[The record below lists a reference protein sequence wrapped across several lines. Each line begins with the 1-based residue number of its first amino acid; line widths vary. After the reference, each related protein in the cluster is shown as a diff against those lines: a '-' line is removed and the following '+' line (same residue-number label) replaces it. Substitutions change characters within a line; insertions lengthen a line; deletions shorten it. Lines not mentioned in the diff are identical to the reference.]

1 MSFNKY
7 YILIIFILYQITCIK
22 IEGRL
27 QLEEPSAE
35 RIRKTTVSL
44 IWGDQISY
52 ITNNGQFFFNVE
64 KPGYYLLKVNDDTYE
79 YPTIFLDVKED
90 EVKAYDYN
98 YRYGKGPKH
107 KYPVVIKTNG
117 KLDIGMKEE
126 NIMQNILK
134 SPYAIMIGMGLMF
147 FACMK
152 MIPQEE
158 LRAQQEEMR
167 KQMKGY
173 KGFFS

>member
-52 ITNNGQFFFNVE
+52 IT
-64 KPGYYLLKVNDDTYE
+64 LK
-79 YPTIFLDVKED
+79 
-90 EVKAYDYN
+90 
-98 YRYGKGPKH
+98 H
-107 KYPVVIKTNG
+107 
-117 KLDIGMKEE
+117 
-126 NIMQNILK
+126 
-134 SPYAIMIGMGLMF
+134 
-147 FACMK
+147 
-152 MIPQEE
+152 
-158 LRAQQEEMR
+158 
-167 KQMKGY
+167 
-173 KGFFS
+173 